1 MIKPEFNK
9 CCFFRVFFKLEIPEL
24 CPPFDREWRNGR
36 VKLASHS
43 SRDPTREH
51 MQTSNLDRGKYQL
64 CLKKKVIQLKKRI
77 HGTSGLSLGP
87 PKLQSDSLAIA

>member
-1 MIKPEFNK
+1 MLVFL
-9 CCFFRVFFKLEIPEL
+9 RVFKLEIPEL

-51 MQTSNLDRGKYQL
+51 MQTSNSDRGKHQL
-64 CLKKKVIQLKKRI
+64 CLKKKVIKLKKRK
-77 HGTSGLSLGP
+77 HGTSEPPLGP